1 MKLGQF
7 KIQSFV
13 EHKFSLDGGAMFG
26 VIPRVMWEKLIPP
39 DEKNMI
45 PMVNNVFLL
54 KAHGKNILFETGLG
68 STLSDREKIVYNA
81 DGNSSLESGLASLG
95 IKMEQIDSVILTH
108 LHTDHAGGAVKF
120 ENDKFVPAFPN
131 ATYFIS
137 QKEWE
142 VATNPNE
149 RTSAVYVP
157 ERYLALKDS
166 GQVEFIDGDG
176 ELFPGISTVHTGG
189 HTEGHFGIEIE
200 SEGERLFYYADIFP
214 TSAHMRV
221 PFIPATDLFP
231 LDSMDIKRKKLAEI
245 IADNVIMAFDHDVE
259 IPFARIKQDG
269 KKILVES
276 AENEVVQSRN

>member
-1 MKLGQF
+1 
-7 KIQSFV
+7 
-13 EHKFSLDGGAMFG
+13 MFG

-54 KAHGKNILFETGLG
+54 KAHGRNILFETGLG
-68 STLSDREKIVYNA
+68 STLTERERIVYNTE
-81 DGNSSLESGLASLG
+81 GSSALESGLASLG
-95 IKMEQIDSVILTH
+95 CAPEQIDCVILTH
-108 LHTDHAGGAVKF
+108 LHTDHAGGAVKM
-120 ENDKFVPAFPN
+120 ENEQFVPTFPN

-137 QKEWE
+137 RKEWE
-142 VATNPNE
+142 VAVNPNE
-149 RTSAVYVP
+149 RTSAVYFP
-157 ERYLALKDS
+157 ERYHALKNS
-166 GQVEFIDGDG
+166 GKVEFIDDDG

-231 LDSMDIKRKKLAEI
+231 LDSMAAKRKKLPEI
-245 IADNVIMAFDHDVE
+245 ISDNVIMAFDHDVKT
-259 IPFARIKQDG
+259 PFARIRQEG
-269 KKILVES
+269 KKVLVEPVA
-276 AENEVVQSRN
+276 AEIVQSRN